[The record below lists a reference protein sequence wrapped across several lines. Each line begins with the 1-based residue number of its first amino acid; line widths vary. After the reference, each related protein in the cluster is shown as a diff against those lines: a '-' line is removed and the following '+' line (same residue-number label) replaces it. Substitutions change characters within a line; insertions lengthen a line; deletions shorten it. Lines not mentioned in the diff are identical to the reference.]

1 MTPTKNLC
9 SYIVF
14 ACVMTVFCRLVI
26 VPRGGF
32 LEDLEARVAT
42 LANGPAAFV
51 EEGRFGASRALVARS
66 AIWRDNRLQAIKFF
80 TVGLDGELIPEE
92 LDQAIGY
99 GREAPWEAY
108 LEVRVSRVRYVK
120 AVGEEE
126 ERVSLVVKISKVVFQ
141 GPELA
146 EPFVACNRFVDR
158 APAGRVQGRLP
169 ARLRPTRTTL
179 PPPRTVTPSASQVS
193 EGAGGG
199 GAAVPA
205 AEEVVEGRAAVRGG
219 AVVEG
224 GGVEGRAV
232 VGGGAVVEGRGVEGV
247 HVEAVVEGGGLEELG
262 EQSPTRE
269 ASRRRRWADAG
280 LDDAGVQ
287 PPARRQRL
295 NE

>member
-179 PPPRTVTPSASQVS
+179 PPPRTVTPSPSQAS

-199 GAAVPA
+199 
-205 AEEVVEGRAAVRGG
+205 
-219 AVVEG
+219 
-224 GGVEGRAV
+224 
-232 VGGGAVVEGRGVEGV
+232 VGGGAVVEEEAGVVAVVQEAPVHVERGGVEGGGV
-247 HVEAVVEGGGLEELG
+247 QAVVEGGGLEELG

-269 ASRRRRWADAG
+269 ASRRRLRAEAG

-287 PPARRQRL
+287 PPARRQRR